1 MHAFVNEW
9 ANDKIRELLGKKQW
23 ITEWKNKWMS
33 ERVPVLMCLDEWSVK
48 RVIRLIELPHE
59 YWDKQ
64 EFLAQRRPTNW
75 IHLSPFAV
83 RETRHSSFR
92 PLALHPSASPQP
104 CSSPP
109 PTYDTNTTL
118 SHNGRNYHDNCYNG
132 SAWDKRVCGTPGQLK
147 YLRDCWVEKKQ
158 NKQLWVFLFWELLH
172 TDVCYFCPKKVCQRG
187 VL

>member
-1 MHAFVNEW
+1 M
-9 ANDKIRELLGKKQW
+9 NDSVSGK
-23 ITEWKNKWMS
+23 MS
-33 ERVPVLMCLDEWSVK
+33 EWVSARLNVLGWVIVLK
-48 RVIRLIELPHE
+48 RVIRVNEPPHE

-83 RETRHSSFR
+83 RETRHSSLR

-104 CSSPP
+104 CSSLP
-109 PTYDTNTTL
+109 PTYDTNTAL
-118 SHNGRNYHDNCYNG
+118 SHNARDYHDNCNNG

-147 YLRDCWVEKKQ
+147 CLRDCWVEK

-172 TDVCYFCPKKVCQRG
+172 KDVCYFCPEKVCQRCFS
-187 VL
+187 LWKHNILKKAMCA